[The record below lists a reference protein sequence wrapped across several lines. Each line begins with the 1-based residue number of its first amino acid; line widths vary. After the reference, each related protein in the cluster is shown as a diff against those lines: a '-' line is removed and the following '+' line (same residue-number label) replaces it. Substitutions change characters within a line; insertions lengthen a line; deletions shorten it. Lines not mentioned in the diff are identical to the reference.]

1 MGVQPLQE
9 IKKLYS
15 LYHKKCLAERTS
27 IQKNKGEEK
36 FRDILFNMLWK
47 NIIFKEIY
55 VLKFHINSAVF

>member
-47 NIIFKEIY
+47 NII
-55 VLKFHINSAVF
+55 H